1 MVRSVVQPG
10 VAWDYFEAFSPDA
23 PWPRSASGVSVFKIA
38 KSLAR
43 YAPEQQVRRMIEDLQ
58 RRHISLAL
66 EASALTNK
74 GDCGQKVEGYGR
86 PGDVVRSVERI
97 RQLGGDLKYIAMD
110 GPLWSGHAF
119 NGVNSCHTQVSAIA
133 LDVAANVTAIKRSF
147 PAVQIGDIE
156 PAGRA
161 DPPDWVDQVI
171 AVDQSVPGCNRRA
184 SGVSSFRCRVVRSLA
199 ATTHDAH
206 SASARGGHQDW
217 RDL

>member
-1 MVRSVVQPG
+1 
-10 VAWDYFEAFSPDA
+10 
-23 PWPRSASGVSVFKIA
+23 
-38 KSLAR
+38 
-43 YAPEQQVRRMIEDLQ
+43 MIEDLQ
-58 RRHISLAL
+58 RRRISLAL

-74 GDCGQKVEGYGR
+74 GDCGQRVEGYGR

-119 NGVNSCHTQVSAIA
+119 NGVNSCHTKVSAIA

-161 DPPDWVDQVI
+161 DPPDWVDQVMQWAKAYQDATGEPLAFLHFDVVWSGPWRQQLSLLAPRLHEAGI
-171 AVDQSVPGCNRRA
+171 KTGVIYDGDPDDQSDLAWTSHAEQRFSTIEADRA
-184 SGVSSFRCRVVRSLA
+184 ISP
-199 ATTHDAH
+199 D
-206 SASARGGHQDW
+206 
-217 RDL
+217 